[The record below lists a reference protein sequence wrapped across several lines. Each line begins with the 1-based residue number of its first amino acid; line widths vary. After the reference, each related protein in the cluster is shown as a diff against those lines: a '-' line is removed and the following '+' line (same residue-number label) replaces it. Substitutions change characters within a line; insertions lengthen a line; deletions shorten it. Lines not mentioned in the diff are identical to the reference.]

1 MVLLHPDFQIHPLS
15 LLAHRRALHIPKAA
29 YAVLVVLAGNPES
42 RMSLT
47 PNTEKNMTDQNVR
60 IRVKRATF
68 SAEGRPDTEA
78 RVLLEPDGSVS
89 FSINLGEDNKV
100 YITGP
105 IKVDPNN
112 LLPFTEGLQFVT
124 DTLSAEVP
132 GRLSPFVRGWTN
144 VASDL
149 VATNYPAI
157 DTPGMVEALDEND
170 DDYATEFIADKLARI
185 LIYAHNR
192 GLPLAKLIEAK
203 SKKKVH

>member
-1 MVLLHPDFQIHPLS
+1 
-15 LLAHRRALHIPKAA
+15 
-29 YAVLVVLAGNPES
+29 
-42 RMSLT
+42 MSLT
-47 PNTEKNMTDQNVR
+47 PSTEKTMTDQNVH

-100 YITGP
+100 YTTGP

-149 VATNYPAI
+149 VATGHSTIRDDSAYPLH
-157 DTPGMVEALDEND
+157 EYLDERED
-170 DDYATEFIADKLARI
+170 DVATDILAHKLSEI
-185 LIYAHNR
+185 MVYAHNR
-192 GLPLAKLIEAK
+192 GLPLAKLIETK
-203 SKKKVH
+203 SKE